1 MTYTCMDMDNKLIK
15 EIEAMSQ
22 KLWENYCVFGDD
34 PEPGVKLFR
43 NFPVP
48 EIKMDDSLDL
58 ERLVSHSKKE
68 FCADYNRLAGDSAI
82 LKSGAEPLMCPSS
95 QCFRESPTSIAQA
108 IEEYSA
114 DALRFALADACDGS
128 VVDPGLLYHTAGSAN
143 LMINREISWISTH
156 VVGAQESNPCFRTG
170 PPSCFADRAFAN
182 EINITVKI
190 RLIAPIC
197 PHYAEYVWRELLNKE
212 GFAVTAGWPT
222 RDAPDDPILRSV
234 NNYLRDLIHPQKV
247 SRIRHWPYP
256 PFVHLSASSSLN
268 ANNKKRRLVGLI
280 YVREEYVGWEA
291 ECLRMLQEN
300 FDSDSSTFS
309 DQLDDNVILKA
320 LLSRSRSISDDQP
333 EDRKLNSM
341 IFRDFLQRKKMMAV
355 KLGAQ
360 ALNFKMPFGEI
371 EFLQENLDL
380 IRELIDV
387 EEVLVLSATNAED
400 LAKVGSDN
408 IEKIRPPAPGIPTL
422 VLWTCTEEMEHL
434 KVWKSD
440 KAGSDR
446 SANDIDKSPTNL
458 ASLYCPPLKL
468 MFQGSFEEAK
478 HAASIQHKWL
488 LVNLQSLKEFSSHLL
503 NRDTWANEAVSQ
515 IISSNFI
522 FWQEYDDTDE
532 GRNVCTYYKLERMP
546 VVLIIDPITGQNL
559 HSWNQMVQPERLL
572 EDLLPL
578 LESHPGNDHI

>member
-1 MTYTCMDMDNKLIK
+1 MY
-15 EIEAMSQ
+15 
-22 KLWENYCVFGDD
+22 
-34 PEPGVKLFR
+34 R
-43 NFPVP
+43 
-48 EIKMDDSLDL
+48 
-58 ERLVSHSKKE
+58 
-68 FCADYNRLAGDSAI
+68 
-82 LKSGAEPLMCPSS
+82 
-95 QCFRESPTSIAQA
+95 
-108 IEEYSA
+108 
-114 DALRFALADACDGS
+114 DALILSTSHLDDARDWYSECCGDQGMNRDLLWRF
-128 VVDPGLLYHTAGSAN
+128 V
-143 LMINREISWISTH
+143 E
-156 VVGAQESNPCFRTG
+156 
-170 PPSCFADRAFAN
+170 
-182 EINITVKI
+182 VKI

-222 RDAPDDPILRSV
+222 RDAPDDPILQSV

-256 PFVHLSASSSLN
+256 PYVHLSASSSLN

-320 LLSRSRSISDDQP
+320 LLSTSRSISDDQP

-360 ALNFKMPFGEI
+360 ALDFKMPFGEI
-371 EFLQENLDL
+371 EVLQENLDL

-400 LAKVGSDN
+400 LAKVGLDN

-434 KVWKSD
+434 QVWKSD
-440 KAGSDR
+440 KAGSDP

>member
-1 MTYTCMDMDNKLIK
+1 MTYTCIDMDIKLIK

-34 PEPGVKLFR
+34 PEPGVLFW

-114 DALRFALADACDGS
+114 DALRFALVDACDGS

-143 LMINREISWISTH
+143 LKINREISWISTQ

-170 PPSCFADRAFAN
+170 PPSCFADGAFAN

-222 RDAPDDPILRSV
+222 RDAPDDPILQSV

-256 PFVHLSASSSLN
+256 PYVHLSASSSLN

-320 LLSRSRSISDDQP
+320 LLSTSRSISDDQP

-360 ALNFKMPFGEI
+360 ALDFKMPFGEI
-371 EFLQENLDL
+371 EVLQENLDL

-408 IEKIRPPAPGIPTL
+408 IEKIRPPVPGIPTL

-434 KVWKSD
+434 QVWKSD
-440 KAGSDR
+440 KAGSNP
-446 SANDIDKSPTNL
+446 SANDIDKSPTIL

-478 HAASIQHKWL
+478 QAASIQHKWL

-522 FWQEYDDTDE
+522 FRQEYDDTDE
-532 GRNVCTYYKLERMP
+532 GRNVCTYYKLERMS

-559 HSWNQMVQPERLL
+559 HSWNQTVQPERLL

-578 LESHPGNDHI
+578 LESHPGNDHV